1 MDASSDADFEIYFR
15 SYEDLADLIGR
26 CVGACIAPECH
37 AGMELM
43 LERLEF
49 RDRLGFILDFL
60 SATMGKRHPLTQEFK
75 QWRRDLT
82 DVNQRWHATVRLERR
97 IGLVRKDTIRL
108 EIHKE
113 FAAGWLKQLQS
124 ISLREPSLEMF
135 HNIQKQKRAARVANG
150 TESPVSPLPDMPDDH
165 ACPSADVRAEFAA
178 LSALLI
184 RQGEGD

>member
-1 MDASSDADFEIYFR
+1 MDASSDADLQIFFR
-15 SYEDLADLIGR
+15 SYEELIELIGQ

-37 AGMELM
+37 AGMELI
-43 LERLEF
+43 LERLEY

-113 FAAGWLKQLQS
+113 LAAGWVKQLRS

-150 TESPVSPLPDMPDDH
+150 AESLIRPLLDVSNERV
-165 ACPSADVRAEFAA
+165 CPSIAVQAEFAV

-184 RQGEGD
+184 RHGDED

>member
-1 MDASSDADFEIYFR
+1 MDASSDADLQIFFR
-15 SYEDLADLIGR
+15 SYEELIDLIGQ

-43 LERLEF
+43 LERLEY

-113 FAAGWLKQLQS
+113 FAAGWVKQLRS

-135 HNIQKQKRAARVANG
+135 HNIQKQKRAARAANG
-150 TESPVSPLPDMPDDH
+150 TDNQVIPLPYMQKNQVL
-165 ACPSADVRAEFAA
+165 PSTDVQAEFAA
-178 LSALLI
+178 LSALLVCH
-184 RQGEGD
+184 GEED

>member
-1 MDASSDADFEIYFR
+1 MDASSDADLQIFFR
-15 SYEDLADLIGR
+15 SYEELVELIGR

-60 SATMGKRHPLTQEFK
+60 SATMGKRHPLTQEYK
-75 QWRRDLT
+75 EWRRDLT
-82 DVNQRWHATVRLERR
+82 DVNRRWHATVRLERR

-113 FAAGWLKQLQS
+113 FAAGWVQQLRS
-124 ISLREPSLEMF
+124 ISLRQPSLEMF
-135 HNIQKQKRAARVANG
+135 HQIQKQKQAARAANG
-150 TESPVSPLPDMPDDH
+150 TDNQVPQLPDRLDDH
-165 ACPSADVRAEFAA
+165 ACPSADVQAEFAA
-178 LSALLI
+178 LSALLVCH
-184 RQGEGD
+184 GEEG

>member
-1 MDASSDADFEIYFR
+1 MDASSDADLQIFFC
-15 SYEDLADLIGR
+15 SYEELVELIGQ

-43 LERLEF
+43 LERLEY

-113 FAAGWLKQLQS
+113 LAAGWVKQLRS

-150 TESPVSPLPDMPDDH
+150 TESAVVPVSDMPDRR
-165 ACPSADVRAEFAA
+165 ACPSAAVQAEFAA
-178 LSALLI
+178 LSALLVC
-184 RQGEGD
+184 QGEEG

>member
-1 MDASSDADFEIYFR
+1 MDASSDEDLQTFFR
-15 SYEDLADLIGR
+15 SYGELVELIGR

-43 LERLEF
+43 LERLEYG
-49 RDRLGFILDFL
+49 DRLGFILDFL

-113 FAAGWLKQLQS
+113 FAAGWVKQLRS

-135 HNIQKQKRAARVANG
+135 HNIQKQKRAARAANG
-150 TESPVSPLPDMPDDH
+150 TDSQVIPLPYMQKNQVLPG
-165 ACPSADVRAEFAA
+165 ADVQAEFAA
-178 LSALLI
+178 LSALLVCH
-184 RQGEGD
+184 GEED